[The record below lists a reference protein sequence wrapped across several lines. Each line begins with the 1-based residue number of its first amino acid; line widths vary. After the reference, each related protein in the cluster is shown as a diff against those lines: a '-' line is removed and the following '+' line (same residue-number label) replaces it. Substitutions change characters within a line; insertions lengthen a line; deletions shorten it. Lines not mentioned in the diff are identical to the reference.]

1 MECKIYQENK
11 NVIALSYLETNTD
24 ITNTNIGGITR
35 SLIEVINRNV
45 ADYYDVLD
53 INMAMSFLSTAEGYF
68 LDMFGEMFN
77 MPRTRSA
84 KATASSVDNV
94 QRFYVTSGTL
104 GDKIPGLQIVAG
116 TAVMTS
122 DRSILFR
129 TTSTVSFAGSATQVY
144 VSIESDDT
152 GSKYNVGKNS
162 LTVTDL
168 GIDGVF
174 TVNDVPIISGTDT
187 ESDANYR
194 YRLSNA
200 TLASEKANEIAIR
213 LAALSVDGVADV
225 IIRKYA
231 RGIGSYDVMVIP
243 AEGVATQALISAV
256 QSAIEEVQAAG
267 IKGTA
272 IAPTIVPVNLE
283 VKLMFTSNATDA
295 EKETIRANVRTEIEY
310 YIVNI
315 PIGGTFIV
323 NELRQRIMDVSPK
336 IKDHMI
342 TCYYFREQPHFLKNV
357 DIYWDEM
364 FYPNPDTPEA
374 IKVI

>member
-1 MECKIYQENK
+1 MLFKKGYGEL
-11 NVIALSYLETNTD
+11 VHTALSYLETNTD

>member
-1 MECKIYQENK
+1 MLFKKGYGEL
-11 NVIALSYLETNTD
+11 VHTALSYLETNTD

-104 GDKIPGLQIVAG
+104 GDKIPGLQITAG

-231 RGIGSYDVMVIP
+231 RGIGS
-243 AEGVATQALISAV
+243 
-256 QSAIEEVQAAG
+256 
-267 IKGTA
+267 
-272 IAPTIVPVNLE
+272 
-283 VKLMFTSNATDA
+283 
-295 EKETIRANVRTEIEY
+295 
-310 YIVNI
+310 
-315 PIGGTFIV
+315 
-323 NELRQRIMDVSPK
+323 
-336 IKDHMI
+336 
-342 TCYYFREQPHFLKNV
+342 
-357 DIYWDEM
+357 
-364 FYPNPDTPEA
+364 
-374 IKVI
+374 

>member
-1 MECKIYQENK
+1 MLFKKGYGEL
-11 NVIALSYLETNTD
+11 VHTALSYLETNTD

-104 GDKIPGLQIVAG
+104 GDKIPGLQITAG

-129 TTSTVSFAGSATQVY
+129 TTSSVSFAGSATQVY

-243 AEGVATQALISAV
+243 SEGIATQALISSV
-256 QSAIEEVQAAG
+256 QSAIEETQAAG

-283 VKLMFTSNATDA
+283 VKLIFTSDATDA

-364 FYPNPDTPEA
+364 FYPNTDTPEA
-374 IKVI
+374 IRVL